1 MDSAP
6 NGQNC
11 QKVKGIGEFYV
22 LTVVEKGPF
31 YVTLLGEG
39 GSGGADG
46 GIVSFVIVSIIQ
58 CCGAGPI
65 LTGSG

>member
-22 LTVVEKGPF
+22 LTAVEKGPF
-31 YVTLLGEG
+31 YVPLLGEG
-39 GSGGADG
+39 GSGGAM
-46 GIVSFVIVSIIQ
+46 
-58 CCGAGPI
+58 AA
-65 LTGSG
+65 L